1 MSSPPWSP
9 CYPLCNKLWQ
19 VKATALNK
27 NCDPRSRKTENITAS
42 TLTCIRG
49 EKKSL
54 TRVYELVWN
63 TIKSAPQPMKC
74 HGDKG
79 RLSPSQRRRVA
90 YIRVGARASLH
101 RAEQSR
107 AEWSGAER
115 SGAARRDAAPSA
127 CALRGPVFLWKS
139 LISRAIDSRWDRV
152 EFATGIIYRLSIAP
166 PNLWVRKRA

>member
-27 NCDPRSRKTENITAS
+27 NCEPRSRKTENITAS

-90 YIRVGARASLH
+90 YIHTCIGARASLH

-107 AEWSGAER
+107 AEQSGAER
-115 SGAARRDAAPSA
+115 CGATRRSPFCVRAARPRFPMEKPHFPRDWF
-127 CALRGPVFLWKS
+127 PVR
-139 LISRAIDSRWDRV
+139 SRRVCDRHY
-152 EFATGIIYRLSIAP
+152 I
-166 PNLWVRKRA
+166 